1 MPYIYKITNTINN
14 KAYIGKTIRSI
25 EERWRE
31 HKQESQR
38 SKNRPLYRAINKY
51 GVENFSIEQIE
62 ECIIDELSDREIYWI
77 NVFNTYHN
85 GYNATY
91 GGDGAQYADY
101 DMIYALYNQQKTCKE
116 IQEITKY
123 DHTTIANALN
133 SKGIYFEERKRRAVE
148 RISKPVARLDKNTGE
163 ILEVFHSTKEA
174 DRIYKTNKHIPDVCN
189 GKRKTAGGYGWKYI

>member
-1 MPYIYKITNTINN
+1 MPYIYKITNNINN

-25 EERWRE
+25 EERWSE

-174 DRIYKTNKHIPDVCN
+174 DRIYKTNRHIPDVCN